1 MRPDAFDNRFYFLI
15 PVSRVEEVNFDEVL
29 ESRLTLRYNL
39 DSTKTFLCYES
50 VSVPPSLIAIESK
63 EGPYRN
69 EEFLN
74 ILNSSDWAIETENL
88 TSEEDPFL
96 G

>member
-15 PVSRVEEVNFDEVL
+15 PTSRVEEVNFDEVL

-50 VSVPPSLIAIESK
+50 GSVPPSLIAIESK
-63 EGPYRN
+63 EGPYKN

-74 ILNSSDWAIETENL
+74 ILNTSEWSIETENL

>member
-15 PVSRVEEVNFDEVL
+15 PASRVEEVNFDEVL

-63 EGPYRN
+63 EGPYTN

-74 ILNSSDWAIETENL
+74 ILNTSDWSIETENL